1 MLGLDYLQ
9 PPVTF
14 AWMQQRSD
22 QLLKKKKVTSNTHYI
37 HSFSWRFYFY
47 FIYLLLTCPSCIS
60 FTIGP
65 FKKKKKK
72 SSKNQNNYMCDLFT
86 CDIFLIN
93 AWRSNQ
99 NPSIYNQHKQ
109 CQLSDML
116 LTVWTHKQL
125 DTVIYSTKVLAKWK
139 SGEKNK
145 RQLSVTFSISQDLD
159 DVFFMFMVHSAAGSR
174 CTDNLVEGVM
184 THRVFV
190 RLHQTVSFLLVNM
203 FGRLG
208 GEKKKI

>member
-1 MLGLDYLQ
+1 
-9 PPVTF
+9 
-14 AWMQQRSD
+14 
-22 QLLKKKKVTSNTHYI
+22 
-37 HSFSWRFYFY
+37 
-47 FIYLLLTCPSCIS
+47 
-60 FTIGP
+60 
-65 FKKKKKK
+65 
-72 SSKNQNNYMCDLFT
+72 MCDLFT

-139 SGEKNK
+139 SVKKKKKKAVKCNILNQP
-145 RQLSVTFSISQDLD
+145 RFRWC
-159 DVFFMFMVHSAAGSR
+159 FFMFMVHSAAGSH
-174 CTDNLVEGVM
+174 CTDNLVGGVM

-208 GEKKKI
+208 GEKKNLIWLEFDSILVKLWNETFKNKYILQSLVLYCILEVLLPRNQHCDPFKCI

>member
-1 MLGLDYLQ
+1 MLEFWIQAHRLN
-9 PPVTF
+9 
-14 AWMQQRSD
+14 AAEEWSA
-22 QLLKKKKVTSNTHYI
+22 LKKKKVTSNTHYI

-139 SGEKNK
+139 SGEKKKKKK

-159 DVFFMFMVHSAAGSR
+159 DVFLCSWFTLQQDHTV
-174 CTDNLVEGVM
+174 
-184 THRVFV
+184 
-190 RLHQTVSFLLVNM
+190 QTILW
-203 FGRLG
+203 
-208 GEKKKI
+208 GE